1 MSDKQRVALRK
12 LHLDWDSGRTDRLLT
27 SVHTRIDRRRRTVR
41 AAAMSA
47 AILSVVCVLFVTLRS
62 HRTPAMATSSAPPRD
77 RSAQVAAEN
86 TMHLNDGSEIRV
98 EPSTSEVRV
107 VEQSASVVRVD
118 VVRGAS
124 RYAVVPNPARTF
136 EVHSG
141 SVVVTVVGTEFI
153 VEQRG
158 EVTWVEVLRGKV
170 RVAWG
175 DERALLAAGE
185 SGTFPRDSAPPPENA
200 PSAADEPVPPSDEI
214 DRPLSRG
221 PHATQVYRSRVAR
234 RDYGGAYA
242 VLSRN
247 PSLAGDTVEEL
258 LVAADVARLSNHPS
272 EAVPYLQRIIREHPR
287 DERAPLAAFTLG
299 RTLGG
304 LGRTEEAMNMF
315 GRMHGTWP
323 KSPLAE
329 DALVRQAE
337 AASKLG
343 DGSAARRIAEQYD
356 RDYPNG
362 RRRSEVRR
370 YARLP

>member
-1 MSDKQRVALRK
+1 MSDKQRVAMQK
-12 LHLDWDSGRTDRLLT
+12 LSLDWDAGRTERLLT
-27 SVHTRIDRRRRTVR
+27 NVHARIDRRRRTLRV
-41 AAAMSA
+41 SA
-47 AILSVVCVLFVTLRS
+47 VSASIVTVLCVLFLVLREG
-62 HRTPAMATSSAPPRD
+62 RAPAIATSTAPSQNTLAPT
-77 RSAQVAAEN
+77 AAPVP
-86 TMHLNDGSEIRV
+86 MRLGDGSEIRV
-98 EPSTSEVRV
+98 DPSTSEVRV
-107 VEQSASVVRVD
+107 VEQSASRVRVD

-124 RYAVVPNPARTF
+124 RYDVVPNPTRTF
-136 EVHSG
+136 EVRSG
-141 SVVVTVVGTEFI
+141 SVVVTVIGTEFI

-158 EVTWVEVLRGKV
+158 EKTWVEVLRGKV
-170 RVAWG
+170 RVAWS
-175 DERALLAAGE
+175 DERALLGAGE
-185 SGTFPRDSAPPPENA
+185 SGTFPRESAPPAESTAGP
-200 PSAADEPVPPSDEI
+200 ADEAVAKHDEN
-214 DRPLSRG
+214 DAPAARG
-221 PHATQVYRSRVAR
+221 PHATQMYRARVAR

-258 LVAADVARLSNHPS
+258 LVAADVARLSNHPA

-315 GRMHGTWP
+315 GRVHGAWP

-329 DALVRQAE
+329 DALLRQAE
-337 AASKLG
+337 AASQLG
-343 DGSAARRIAEQYD
+343 DIAAARRVAEQYD